1 MEPLLPSNVPR
12 RLVKVAIY
20 FSFSLSV
27 LGFHRLLGYLCLQSV
42 YDKHLGEEF
51 QSEIRTLA
59 QVEHLHLVKFY
70 GYLEHEDER
79 IVLMEYVPNG
89 TLREHLDCEF
99 LATIYIYIYMC
110 IVLDVADGDV
120 YMFANVGN
128 FVDSRMTLMQAC
140 MEMLLTL
147 LCA

>member
-42 YDKHLGEEF
+42 NDKHLGEEF

-99 LATIYIYIYMC
+99 LATIYIYIYIYVYCVGCGGWRC
-110 IVLDVADGDV
+110 IYVCKCGK
-120 YMFANVGN
+120 F
-128 FVDSRMTLMQAC
+128 C
-140 MEMLLTL
+140 
-147 LCA
+147 